1 MFDDSLSDLSRT
13 PSPLPDPLPPLDS
26 SMSSPSAT
34 ATKSVS
40 VTNPATSAAEA
51 SGTPSNHTG
60 YPQPYHFSPGAS
72 AVPGIFSGYSPVSS
86 ESVNLLGYKTP
97 PQSLPMN
104 FGALPMSNDTSNS
117 FMSPPF
123 IPPSMPLSVQSQ
135 FSPPGV
141 QQVHN

>member
-26 SMSSPSAT
+26 SISSPSAT

-40 VTNPATSAAEA
+40 VTTSAAEA

-123 IPPSMPLSVQSQ
+123 IPPSVQSQ

-141 QQVHN
+141 HN

>member
-1 MFDDSLSDLSRT
+1 MTVYLIYRELRLHYLTLYHLWTVPCPHHLQLPLSLFQ
-13 PSPLPDPLPPLDS
+13 LPTQLLLQPRLLVHHLTIQATRSHTIFHQVLVLFQVSFLDIHRYHRR
-26 SMSSPSAT
+26 
-34 ATKSVS
+34 VL
-40 VTNPATSAAEA
+40 TSWA
-51 SGTPSNHTG
+51 
-60 YPQPYHFSPGAS
+60 
-72 AVPGIFSGYSPVSS
+72 
-86 ESVNLLGYKTP
+86 P

-104 FGALPMSNDTSNS
+104 FGALPMSNDKSNS